1 MTYSFG
7 GVEPLAPHEL
17 QAASARRIPDVVLT
31 AVNTLLAKYGGR
43 SIITID
49 KNEIID
55 EIQRLE
61 GPTKDELYANNWLD
75 FEPAYRNKGWDVSY
89 DTGDWGAAPHIFT
102 FKKRNPP
109 LIGRVVGGVSG

>member
-17 QAASARRIPDVVLT
+17 AAATARRIPDVVLT
-31 AVNTLLAKYGGR
+31 AVNTLLAKYGVR

-61 GPTKDELYANNWLD
+61 GPTRDELFANNWLD

-102 FKKRNPP
+102 FKKQPARPRP
-109 LIGRVVGGVSG
+109 RPADC